1 LQEGRLSEFDDV
13 YGLLALVNDPDIRFN
28 RVPEVLVFNATT
40 KEYFPMSF
48 HLLHRLGTGV
58 VLNVTIAP
66 MVSPSQ
72 TLFVRI

>member
-48 HLLHRLGTGV
+48 HLLHCLGTGV

-72 TLFVRI
+72 MLFVRI